1 MIIIVKKYLKLMIY
15 INFYFFKFF
24 TIKLFK
30 ILMSKIIDEK
40 PLINL
45 EFDYYSSIISQIII
59 GGWDENDINKYYNIN
74 NTSEIEIPKM
84 KVLFSIPFN
93 SDFSNFDV
101 NNYIKY
107 IVYFSR

>member
-1 MIIIVKKYLKLMIY
+1 MNKKNM
-15 INFYFFKFF
+15 
-24 TIKLFK
+24 
-30 ILMSKIIDEK
+30 DEK

-45 EFDYYSSIISQIII
+45 EIDYYSSIISQIII

>member
-1 MIIIVKKYLKLMIY
+1 MEKN
-15 INFYFFKFF
+15 IN
-24 TIKLFK
+24 
-30 ILMSKIIDEK
+30 EK

-59 GGWDENDINKYYNIN
+59 GGWDENDINKYYNKN
-74 NTSEIEIPKM
+74 NTSENEIPKM